1 MDIKCRKTECKYNDR
16 FVCQAKKIDV
26 DKTHICRTFEKD
38 GEKAPDTTKLI
49 FLKKWNMHLFA
60 IAKILKLIVMKSVCL
75 MMKGSAKQ
83 MAF

>member
-1 MDIKCRKTECKYNDR
+1 MLTKPIFVEHLKKTE
-16 FVCQAKKIDV
+16 KKHQIQQNLY
-26 DKTHICRTFEKD
+26 FS
-38 GEKAPDTTKLI
+38 
-49 FLKKWNMHLFA
+49 KKWNMHLFA